1 MIYLIVI
8 IGIGLL
14 LKTAI
19 WSSYATPKKSTEL
32 QKAIR
37 YSEYDLTYTDKVA
50 NAIALGAKVV
60 ERYSSTSLIVPT
72 KGFWQFSTNPAV
84 RQKLKQRMVSESFKD
99 YLKINY
105 PNIVFSSIQVQKN
118 CLVLVGKKPYIHRRR
133 QWP

>member
-1 MIYLIVI
+1 MPYLVVI
-8 IGIGLL
+8 IGFWLL

-19 WSSYATPKKSTEL
+19 WTSDASSKKSNEL

-50 NAIALGAKVV
+50 NVIALGAKVV

-72 KGFWQFSTNPAV
+72 KGFWQFSTNPSV
-84 RQKLKQRMVSESFKD
+84 RQKLKQRMASESFKD

-105 PNIVFSSIQVQKN
+105 PEIVFSSIQVQRN
-118 CLVLVGKKPYIHRRR
+118 CLVMVGKKPYIHRRR

>member
-19 WSSYATPKKSTEL
+19 WTSDATPKKSTEL

-84 RQKLKQRMVSESFKD
+84 RHKLKQRMVSESFKD